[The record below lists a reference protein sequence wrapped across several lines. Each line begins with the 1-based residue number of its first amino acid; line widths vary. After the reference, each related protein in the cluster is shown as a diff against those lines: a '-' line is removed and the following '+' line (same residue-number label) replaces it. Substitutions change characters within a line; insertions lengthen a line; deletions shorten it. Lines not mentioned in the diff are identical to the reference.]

1 MAEFSDEF
9 KINVNKLNAD
19 EAVLV
24 CIEIRHPFISDV
36 IRIVNDSDNLIS
48 NGNTYLPMGFEFKRH
63 DDVENELPRCTVT
76 FQNIGRLLTKWVD
89 ASGGGKMA
97 SFDMLLIRR
106 KNPNF
111 VEERISF
118 EVGQCNVTTEI
129 VGFELIIQNNLRK
142 RAINYMYDLKRAE
155 GLF

>member
-48 NGNTYLPMGFEFKRH
+48 NRNTYLPMGFEFKRH
-63 DDVENELPRCTVT
+63 DDVSYTFSYHFDRKTLVEEKRTQLKNEL
-76 FQNIGRLLTKWVD
+76 
-89 ASGGGKMA
+89 
-97 SFDMLLIRR
+97 
-106 KNPNF
+106 
-111 VEERISF
+111 
-118 EVGQCNVTTEI
+118 
-129 VGFELIIQNNLRK
+129 ELAKKKLAAKKQVS
-142 RAINYMYDLKRAE
+142 
-155 GLF
+155 